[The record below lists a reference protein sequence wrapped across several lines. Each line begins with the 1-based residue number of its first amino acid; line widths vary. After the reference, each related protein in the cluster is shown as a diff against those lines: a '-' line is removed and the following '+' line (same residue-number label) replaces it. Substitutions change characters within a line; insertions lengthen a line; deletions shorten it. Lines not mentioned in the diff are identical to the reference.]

1 MSQRLISW
9 KICYFKHISK
19 ALSGENDGPIKVAVS
34 SLHYCITSITL
45 VVSNHKTY
53 FWGRRNYLSRLNPME
68 AFFFHIL
75 GWYKKGILQLCLC
88 RIFLGHLIFYHV
100 ILISCSPHLDY
111 FIILLPSLSCFSLSF
126 IRYPSM
132 TILNNQKYYFHHINF
147 PYEIS
152 FHSAWSRNIK
162 IF

>member
-1 MSQRLISW
+1 MMSQRLISW

-68 AFFFHIL
+68 AFFFIF
-75 GWYKKGILQLCLC
+75 WDDTKKV
-88 RIFLGHLIFYHV
+88 FYNFASV
-100 ILISCSPHLDY
+100 GY
-111 FIILLPSLSCFSLSF
+111 F
-126 IRYPSM
+126 
-132 TILNNQKYYFHHINF
+132 
-147 PYEIS
+147 
-152 FHSAWSRNIK
+152 
-162 IF
+162 